1 MCQFLYT
8 LLVSSGPKE
17 AFEWGDV
24 EDSEVAL
31 AQDITTAFREIEVLA
46 SGSQLMRRHPVVPN
60 RSVPGQ
66 HVTHTPSF
74 SQQNGHLYVFEY
86 IDLSTT
92 KINKAKERAGWMAYM
107 FDDIKGV
114 NPTAETFSLVRPEKD
129 SGVEQIDYA
138 KTILRGGSKI
148 VNWSDDNERG
158 QFLQERE
165 QIAA

>member
-1 MCQFLYT
+1 
-8 LLVSSGPKE
+8 
-17 AFEWGDV
+17 
-24 EDSEVAL
+24 
-31 AQDITTAFREIEVLA
+31 VLG
-46 SGSQLMRRHPVVPN
+46 SGSQLMRRHPVIPN

-92 KINKAKERAGWMAYM
+92 KINKTKERAGWMAYM
-107 FDDIKGV
+107 FDDIKGL

-148 VNWSDDNERG
+148 VNWSDDDERG